1 MGLAAFNRMRRE
13 QAEREAK
20 EAAEAKNEPL
30 NVDEMTIDEVKEKL
44 SDLDVKYP
52 PKTGEAKLKE
62 RLKDAI
68 SGVN

>member
-44 SDLDVKYP
+44 ADLDVKYP

>member
-30 NVDEMTIDEVKEKL
+30 NVDEMTTDELKSMLDKLGVKFG
-44 SDLDVKYP
+44 P
-52 PKTGEAKLKE
+52 NTGEAKLREK
-62 RLKDAI
+62 LKGAL
-68 SGVN
+68 